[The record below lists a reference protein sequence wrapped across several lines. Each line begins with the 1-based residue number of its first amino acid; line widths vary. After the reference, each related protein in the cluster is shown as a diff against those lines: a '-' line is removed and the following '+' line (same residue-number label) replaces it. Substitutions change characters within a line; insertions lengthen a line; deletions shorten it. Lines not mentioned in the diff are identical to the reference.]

1 MKVRAILLALALCLG
16 LATVSPAKT
25 RTKPHVVGSPK
36 AKAAARRNAK
46 KQMKFSHKAKRTRP
60 AVRRPAKH

>member
-1 MKVRAILLALALCLG
+1 
-16 LATVSPAKT
+16 
-25 RTKPHVVGSPK
+25 VVGSPK